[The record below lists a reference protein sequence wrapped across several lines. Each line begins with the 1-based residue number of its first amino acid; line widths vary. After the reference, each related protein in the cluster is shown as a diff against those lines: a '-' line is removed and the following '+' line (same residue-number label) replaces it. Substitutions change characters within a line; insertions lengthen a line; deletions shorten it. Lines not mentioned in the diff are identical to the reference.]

1 MNYQILVN
9 KNNPLNKTYIPNDLV
24 DANSKYRNNIKVNK
38 EALTSFNKMKYD
50 MHLLGYD
57 IDIMS
62 GYRDYSYQEKI
73 YNRLVNEKGL
83 NYAIRHI
90 APAGASEHQTGLA
103 IDICVY
109 KDDKCYIEHEISE
122 FEEIKWLH
130 NNCYK
135 YGFIVRYPKG
145 KEYITGY
152 QFEPW
157 HYRYVGIDLATYLF
171 KNNITLEEYYQ
182 SNSKKLEKQQQNQI
196 IFIKEAKI

>member
-73 YNRLVNEKGL
+73 YNKSLYERGYTYTV
-83 NYAIRHI
+83 RSI
-90 APAGASEHQTGLA
+90 AKPGTSEHQTGLA
-103 IDICVY
+103 IDICIY
-109 KDDKCYIEHEISE
+109 KNDKVYIEHEIINSE
-122 FEEIKWLH
+122 ELQFLK
-130 NNCYK
+130 NNAYK
-135 YGFIVRYPKG
+135 YGFILRYPEE
-145 KEYITGY
+145 KEDITGY
-152 QFEPW
+152 NYEPW